1 MIHDD
6 CYKVEVSQNGKTIRN
21 YRVSNTTKDSEY
33 VNRLKNALQYKH
45 PDSEVKV
52 TSVRYSDLSYE
63 ERIALQSDYI

>member
-6 CYKVEVSQNGKTIRN
+6 CYKVEVIQNGKTIRN
-21 YRVSNTTKDSEY
+21 YRVSNTTRDSEY